1 MPKFECVYTNSE
13 ESDQGDS
20 FTRLLKK
27 LSRGETM
34 KTGHSNSEILND
46 SMENRLDKVSYN
58 TFAKVKK

>member
-1 MPKFECVYTNSE
+1 
-13 ESDQGDS
+13 
-20 FTRLLKK
+20 
-27 LSRGETM
+27 M